1 MLLEGSRL
9 RSRRAWS
16 RRWSSFVVSPV
27 ITRVRRSLERAAR
40 RRLQA
45 NPALWSVL
53 QDYLAESGSTGCQ
66 YMDYD
71 VLYRRVRAT
80 SPREVLE
87 CGTGVS
93 TVVLAQALRENA
105 DEHGIVGRVTSM
117 EDAEPWFEMASELLP
132 AELAPYCDL
141 RLSPKVEDG
150 YAIYRGVRYA
160 SIPDRRYELAFID
173 GPSTFCPSDGTRG
186 FDFDL
191 LHIVRRSDRHVSAIV
206 DGRLTTVFVLQQI
219 FGHSKVRY
227 NPYHNL
233 TYVGPVS
240 CVDMGTLGRPSLQA
254 LRKDR
259 RLLAAT
265 RFHLEMARE
274 RGSGA

>member
-1 MLLEGSRL
+1 MPSRGSRVP
-9 RSRRAWS
+9 SEKVGS
-16 RRWSSFVVSPV
+16 RRWSAFVVSPIV
-27 ITRVRRSLERAAR
+27 TRVRRRLERAAR

-45 NPALWSVL
+45 NAALWSVL
-53 QDYLAESGSTGCQ
+53 EEYLAKSGSKDCQ
-66 YMDYD
+66 YLDYE
-71 VLYRRVRAT
+71 VLYRWVRAT
-80 SPREVLE
+80 RPREVLE

-117 EDAEPWFEMASELLP
+117 EDVEPWFEMASELLP

-141 RLSPKVEDG
+141 CLSPKVEDG

-191 LHIVRRSDRHVSAIV
+191 LHVVRRSERDVSAIV
-206 DGRLTTVFVLQQI
+206 DGRLTTVFVLQQV
-219 FGHSKVRY
+219 FGHAKVRY

-233 TYVGPVS
+233 TYVGPVD
-240 CVDMGTLGRPSLQA
+240 CTDLGTLGRPSIQG
-254 LRKDR
+254 LRRDR

-265 RFHLEMARE
+265 RFRLKMAHE
-274 RGSGA
+274 RGSRA